1 MSLDRQ
7 IGSHWLMKQKIGS
20 GSFGEIFLG
29 IDTRTNQKVA
39 IKLERLDAE
48 YPQLE
53 AEYTVYMSMKTG
65 SRGIPKI
72 YWFGMS
78 GNYNVLIMELLGP
91 SLETLYNMCERK
103 FSLKTVS
110 MLAIELLRRIEF
122 QHTNQYLHRDIKPDN
137 FLMGLRQNSHIV
149 FMIDMGLS
157 KRFED
162 PETQRHIPYRE
173 NRKLIGT
180 PRYTSINTHLG
191 VEQTRR
197 DDLESIAYMLLYF
210 LRGKL
215 PWQGLRAKTKE
226 DKYQRI
232 LMKKM
237 GTKVADLCKGFPDE
251 FATFLKYAKEL
262 KFPDKPNYKH
272 LRRLFYDL
280 FRREGW
286 TDDCIFDWMELPEWE
301 TETRRFEYAHVTGS
315 VDPLPIPISSV
326 GSSALRRSRGNVK
339 AGKSPSVMAV
349 DKTKALQEQVQ
360 SLREAYDS
368 SEAAKDVLKRE
379 RDRWKKQYEST
390 IAVVKRLRADKQ
402 RLQDEVRRLTEQ
414 ADSDR
419 RVKRKVELPD
429 GQLAAISVLDSRDC
443 PDLSKNNDT
452 NGS

>member
-1 MSLDRQ
+1 MSHDRPV
-7 IGSHWLMKQKIGS
+7 GPHWIMKQKIGS
-20 GSFGEIFLG
+20 GSFGEIYLG

-53 AEYTVYMSMKTG
+53 AEHTVYMSMKSG
-65 SRGIPKI
+65 ARGIPKI
-72 YWFGMS
+72 YWSGIS

-91 SLETLYNMCERK
+91 SLETLYNMCDRK

-122 QHTNQYLHRDIKPDN
+122 QHSSQYLHRDIKPDN

-237 GTKVADLCKGFPDE
+237 GTKVSDLCKGFPDE
-251 FATFLKYAKEL
+251 FATLLKYAKEL
-262 KFPDKPNYKH
+262 KFPDKPNYKY

-301 TETRRFEYAHVTGS
+301 AETRRFEYAHVTGS
-315 VDPLPIPISSV
+315 VDPLPIPVSS
-326 GSSALRRSRGNVK
+326 STSTALRRPRANVK
-339 AGKSPSVMAV
+339 AAKTSTTLTV
-349 DKTKALQEQVQ
+349 DKTKALQDQLQ
-360 SLREAYDS
+360 SLREAYDQT
-368 SEAAKDVLKRE
+368 EAANDVLKRE
-379 RDRWKKQYEST
+379 RDRYKRQAEAYGNLIARLKKEKKTMQQE
-390 IAVVKRLRADKQ
+390 IV
-402 RLQDEVRRLTEQ
+402 RLTG
-414 ADSDR
+414 DVDGR
-419 RVKRKVELPD
+419 RVKRKVELAD
-429 GQLAAISVLDSRDC
+429 GQVTGFPVEDTSQSLALVVADA
-443 PDLSKNNDT
+443 
-452 NGS
+452 